1 MQDILNKYYEFF
13 IKSNFTTRD
22 TTKDDKEFYE
32 LYKLITNRYD
42 LSKDRNLNYDLM
54 VFFDFFDSVDNFEI
68 RRHAMYSYTQDN
80 VERRKSNF
88 ERRERVS
95 FGWFNASPNMVKN
108 DDFIY
113 SIKRTNDI
121 FCKVYLSIK
130 SEKYI
135 EVMIE
140 LQKFIDNLYKNHP
153 NEELGQC
160 KFRNVPSND
169 AIVMRFAS
177 KKHYEEF
184 LNFLDENP
192 KIKNSFDTPNLF
204 IPRDEYGLSVLPD
217 QNSSYNFFVTKMLWD
232 YMFECKEKSI
242 NASVEGLCNF
252 IANYNCLTPEI
263 MDKCNE
269 SVIGSFKDIL
279 IGKLTSKP
287 DSELLSFMN
296 KKSKKLELGIITL
309 NLSNLKGKDGTP
321 LYKNIFKT
329 SKAT

>member
-13 IKSNFTTRD
+13 IKSNFITRD

-42 LSKDRNLNYDLM
+42 LSKDRDLKYDLM
-54 VFFDFFDSVDNFEI
+54 VFSDFFDSANI
-68 RRHAMYSYTQDN
+68 SGTRRPGIYSPSRDSA
-80 VERRKSNF
+80 ERQKATF

-113 SIKRTNDI
+113 SIKRTDDI

-130 SEKYI
+130 PEKYI
-135 EVMIE
+135 RIMIE

-153 NEELGQC
+153 NEELGEC
-160 KFRNVPSND
+160 KFRNVPAND

-177 KKHYEEF
+177 KEHYEEF

-192 KIKNSFDTPNLF
+192 EIKNSFDTPNLF
-204 IPRDEYGLSVLPD
+204 IPQDEHGLSVLPD

-232 YMFECKEKSI
+232 YMFECKEKGI
-242 NASVEGLCNF
+242 NVSVEDFCYF

-263 MDKCNE
+263 MDKCHE
-269 SVIGSFKDIL
+269 SVIDNFKGIL
-279 IGKLTSKP
+279 IGKISSKL
-287 DSELLSFMN
+287 DLELLSFMN
-296 KKSKKLELGIITL
+296 E
-309 NLSNLKGKDGTP
+309 KGK
-321 LYKNIFKT
+321 KM
-329 SKAT
+329 

>member
-13 IKSNFTTRD
+13 IKSNFTAKD
-22 TTKDDKEFYE
+22 TSKDDKEFYE

-42 LSKDRNLNYDLM
+42 LSKDRDLKYDLM
-54 VFFDFFDSVDNFEI
+54 VFYDFFDSANI
-68 RRHAMYSYTQDN
+68 SGTRRPGIYSPSHYSADRQKAT
-80 VERRKSNF
+80 F

-108 DDFIY
+108 NDFIY
-113 SIKRTNDI
+113 SIKRTDDI

-130 SEKYI
+130 PEKYI

-140 LQKFIDNLYKNHP
+140 LQKFIDNLYTNHP
-153 NEELGQC
+153 NEELGEC

-177 KKHYEEF
+177 KEHYEEF
-184 LNFLDENP
+184 LKFLEENP
-192 KIKNSFDTPNLF
+192 KIKNSFDMPNLF

-217 QNSSYNFFVTKMLWD
+217 QNSSYNFFVTKILWD

-242 NASVEGLCNF
+242 NVSIEELCNF
-252 IANYNCLTPEI
+252 ITNYNCLTPEI
-263 MDKCNE
+263 MDKCHE
-269 SVIGSFKDIL
+269 SVIESFKDIL

-296 KKSKKLELGIITL
+296 EKSKKMQL
-309 NLSNLKGKDGTP
+309 
-321 LYKNIFKT
+321 
-329 SKAT
+329 